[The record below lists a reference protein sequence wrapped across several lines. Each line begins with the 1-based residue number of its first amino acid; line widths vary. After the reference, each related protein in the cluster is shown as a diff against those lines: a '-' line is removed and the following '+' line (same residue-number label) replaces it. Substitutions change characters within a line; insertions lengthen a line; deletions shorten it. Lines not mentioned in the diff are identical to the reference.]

1 MPRGPTRTWRLQAA
15 GLLGA
20 ALLLATREADRAPLE
35 YHEAYIVQTAQ
46 EMERRGEWVVPW
58 FNGEPRLRKPPLSY
72 WLAALSGRLRG
83 EDEVLEPIDGRL
95 PSALAGAGV
104 VALVLMLG
112 TRLYDRRTAV
122 LAAVMTIT
130 SLGFYHYSH
139 SARTDML
146 YAFWCTAGLAA
157 FVAAWRAE
165 EEERG
170 GGRYS
175 LLMWICFAFAT
186 LAKGPHVPA
195 MFLLGIGVWAAI
207 DRVPP
212 RKLLGWLRPGA
223 GFVLYLALSVPW
235 WLVLDGR
242 LGGDGLRGTQLGG
255 SLLRLGPPAPDYLY
269 RLPQLLVPWFL
280 MAPVVLALEWRP
292 RGGGRATRL
301 LGAVVATTVLL
312 FSLGSQQRMFYVLP
326 LLAPSLLLIAAGALR
341 VLRDR
346 PASRLER
353 LVTWSGVVTLALLA
367 TGLALLLT
375 GFRPLSGLPPD
386 TARRLAAT
394 LVGVLAC
401 GLLFLGGVR
410 RGRPAESSVTAIALA
425 SALVFWT
432 LGGPLSD
439 WSKRRTTDPGLA
451 REAARLSGG
460 PVRTWSILPD
470 LYVYY
475 AGREVVE
482 LESAREV
489 LRALDESPETGMLLI
504 AREGELSRLP
514 ATVGVEVIERG
525 ATFKDPD
532 VMLVRLTR
540 RPSAADF
547 AGTGPGRR
555 PRSARHAP

>member
-35 YHEAYIVQTAQ
+35 VHEAYIVQTAQ
-46 EMERRGEWVVPW
+46 EMERRDEWVVPW

-83 EDEVLEPIDGRL
+83 KDEVLEPIDGRL
-95 PSALAGAGV
+95 PSALAGVGV
-104 VALVLMLG
+104 VALVLTLG
-112 TRLYDRRTAV
+112 TRLYDRPTAV

-130 SLGFYHYSH
+130 SLGFFHYTH

-165 EEERG
+165 EESRG
-170 GGRYS
+170 GGGLS
-175 LLMWICFAFAT
+175 LLVWICFAFAT
-186 LAKGPHVPA
+186 LAKGPQVPA
-195 MFLLGIGVWAAI
+195 MFLLGIGVWAAM
-207 DRVPP
+207 DRVPS

-223 GFVLYLALSVPW
+223 GFALYLALTVPW

-292 RGGGRATRL
+292 RGEDRATPL
-301 LGAVVATTVLL
+301 LGAVVASTVLL

-326 LLAPSLLLIAAGALR
+326 LLAPSLLLIAAGALG

-346 PASRLER
+346 PASRLGR
-353 LVTWSGVVTLALLA
+353 VVVCSGGLVLALLA
-367 TGLALLLT
+367 AGMLLLA
-375 GFRPLSGLPPD
+375 GLRPFSGLPPD
-386 TARRLAAT
+386 TPPRLAAA

-401 GLLFLGGVR
+401 GLLFLAGVR
-410 RGRPAESSVTAIALA
+410 RGRPAESSVAAIALA
-425 SALVFWT
+425 SAWVFWT
-432 LGGPLSD
+432 LGGPLSE

-475 AGREVVE
+475 AGRPVVE

-489 LRALDESPETGMLLI
+489 LRALDESPETGMVLI

-555 PRSARHAP
+555 PRSARPAP